1 MTLSFPASLTPL
13 VSMLLAIAAGGPF
26 IAYLRRWKVGQSI
39 RQEGPQSHLAKAGTP
54 TMGGWLIVAPAL
66 VVATLGASVSGALHR
81 DVIAAMAAVL
91 AYALIGWLD
100 DYLIIKQR
108 QNKGLSARQKLGGQ
122 LGAAALFALYL
133 AWSGH
138 GTTLMLPVSHTLFDL
153 GWVYYPLLVLVMTG
167 TTNAVN
173 LTDGLDGLA
182 SGTMAIAF
190 GGLAWLV
197 VHVSNAFPA
206 QQGTV
211 MLLLSL
217 VGACLGFLWF
227 NSHPAQVFM
236 GDTGSLALGAAI
248 AACAVLGRLELF
260 LIPLGAVF
268 VAETLSVIVQV
279 TSFKTTGKRIFKM
292 SPLHHH
298 FELSGWAETKVV
310 QRFYLVGA
318 LMAIVTVA
326 LL

>member
-13 VSMLLAIAAGGPF
+13 VSMVLAIAAGGPF
-26 IAYLRRWKVGQSI
+26 IAYLRRWKMGQSI
-39 RQEGPQSHLAKAGTP
+39 RVEGPQSHHAKAGTP
-54 TMGGWLIVAPAL
+54 TMGGWLIVVPAL
-66 VVATLGASVSGALHR
+66 LVAILGAAVSGALHP
-81 DVIAAMAAVL
+81 DLVAVMAVIL

-100 DYLIIKQR
+100 DYLIIKKR
-108 QNKGLSARQKLGGQ
+108 QNKGLSARQKLWAQIGSG
-122 LGAAALFALYL
+122 ALFALYL
-133 AWSGH
+133 GWSGH
-138 GTTLMLPVSHTLFDL
+138 GTTVVVPGSHGLLDL
-153 GWVYYPLLVLVMTG
+153 GWAYYPLLVFVMTA

-182 SGTMAIAF
+182 AGTMAIAF

-197 VHVSNAFPA
+197 MHLAGGFPA
-206 QQGTV
+206 QAGTAI
-211 MLLLSL
+211 LLLAL
-217 VGACLGFLWF
+217 LGACLGFLWF

-248 AACAVLGRLELF
+248 AGCAVLGHLELY

-268 VAETLSVIVQV
+268 VAETLSVIAQV

-318 LMAIVTVA
+318 LMAIATVA

>member
-1 MTLSFPASLTPL
+1 MTLSFPVALTPL
-13 VSMLLAIAAGGPF
+13 VSMLLAIVAGGPF
-26 IAYLRRWKVGQSI
+26 IAYLRRWKLGQSI
-39 RQEGPQSHLAKAGTP
+39 REEGPQSHHAKAGTP

-66 VVATLGASVSGALHR
+66 LVAALGAAVTGALHR
-81 DVIAAMAAVL
+81 DVVAAMAVVL
-91 AYALIGWLD
+91 AYAFIGWLD
-100 DYLIIKQR
+100 DYLIIKKR

-122 LGAAALFALYL
+122 IAAGALFAAYL

-138 GTTLMLPVSHTLFDL
+138 GTTVMLPVSHGLLDL
-153 GWVYYPLLVLVMTG
+153 GWLYYPLLVFVMTG

-197 VHVSNAFPA
+197 LHVSGAFPA
-206 QQGTV
+206 QAGTV

-268 VAETLSVIVQV
+268 VAETLSVIMQV

-318 LMAIVTVA
+318 LMAILTVA